1 MGVPLLR
8 LLFRKMWNTKW
19 LTLSTL
25 LGLIVA
31 VSFTVSIPM
40 YSDGSLKRVVAT
52 TLKAES
58 EGLPAGSLIM
68 SYQASGGTKTDPAAL
83 AAVNQY
89 IVDEVPKEIGFPHD
103 AYVNTRSIRSTEV
116 FPEDPTKVDASRTRT
131 MSIVSMSGLQDH
143 ISLSGGQLYSDRA
156 DGDTLE
162 ALMLEEAMY
171 RQDLHVGDV
180 MEYPVYSGVD
190 VTLKVKIV
198 GTFQLANENDP
209 YWYQGF
215 EGMMNN
221 FYVPDQVFNENLLN
235 RLSIPLHNSSWYYAF
250 DLGEIKTSQLSPL
263 SDTLDRLNVELYQK
277 LKDTKVDVSFGSLL
291 NDFRKQSLQ
300 MQTLL
305 FTLAAPMIAMV
316 FYYIVMNARQAL
328 DKQQS
333 DIAVLRSRGAST
345 KQIILIY
352 LFESLI
358 LGAVALIAGPLLGW
372 FMSKSIGSADGFL
385 TFVNRKSIPVG
396 FNFDA
401 LALGAAAVI
410 IAILATLLP
419 AVSFA
424 RSSIVKTK
432 QKQARSDRAPFW
444 QRWFL
449 DIVLMG
455 ISGYGYYMFN
465 QRQMLTFQT
474 GMTTDELQVQPF
486 LFFVPALAIFSI
498 GLFFLRVFP
507 WLLKLIGWIGKKW
520 LPVPYYLS
528 LTQLSRSS
536 SSYYPLMI
544 LLVLTLGLGV
554 YNASAARTID
564 LNSTERTLYKYGA
577 DVIMRTVWEG
587 TPEIT
592 RPSQGGSGQGQG
604 GGSGGSGGGGNPGG
618 RPGGGP
624 GGGGQYPTPTK
635 VNYSEPP
642 FEVFRKLDGVEHA
655 ARVLQTKG
663 NIIVSGRSAGQGN
676 VMGIDNVDFAQVA
689 WFRNDLFPTHPFN
702 YLNFLGMNESA
713 ALVPSTLA
721 EKYKLK
727 PGDVFTVAL
736 GEQTVEFAVYGILPY
751 WPSQYPDQTP
761 FIIANLDYI
770 YDQVPLIPYEVWLK
784 MKPGAKVAPLI
795 TKLANE
801 GIELYSVDDVRSEL
815 AAQSKH
821 PTRGGVFGILSL
833 GFLVSVIVSLIGY
846 VLYWFFNLSG
856 RVVQFGIL
864 RAMGLSR
871 KQLTFMLLAEQI
883 LTAGLSIVLGIVIGK
898 IAGKLYLP
906 FLQTA
911 DNVTTQVPPFRIVFD
926 SQDTLQLYVVVFV
939 MLLMGAG
946 LLFWQIRR
954 LRVHQAVKMGEER

>member
-40 YSDGSLKRVVAT
+40 YSDGALKRVVAT

-68 SYQASGGTKTDPAAL
+68 SYQAPGGAKTDAAAL
-83 AAVNQY
+83 TAVNQY
-89 IVDEVPKEIGFPHD
+89 IVDEVPKEIGFPFD

-131 MSIVSMSGLQDH
+131 MSIMSMSGLQDH
-143 ISLSGGQLYSDRA
+143 ISISGGQAYSEKA
-156 DGDTLE
+156 DGNQIE

-198 GTFQLANENDP
+198 GTFQPTNENDP

-215 EGMMNN
+215 EGMMNS
-221 FYVPDQVFNENLLN
+221 FYVPDQVFNDDLLN
-235 RLSIPLHNSSWYYAF
+235 RLSIPLHSSNWYYAF
-250 DLGEIKTSQLSPL
+250 DLGEIKTGQLSPL
-263 SDTLDRLNVELYQK
+263 SDTLDRLNVDLYQK

-345 KQIILIY
+345 NQIILIY

-358 LGAVALIAGPLLGW
+358 LGVAALIAGPLLGW

-449 DIVLMG
+449 DLVLMG

-587 TPEIT
+587 TPEMT

-604 GGSGGSGGGGNPGG
+604 GGSGAPGGGGNPGG

-624 GGGGQYPTPTK
+624 GGGGQNPTPTK

-676 VMGIDNVDFAQVA
+676 VMGIDNIDFSKVA
-689 WFRNDLFPTHPFN
+689 WFRNDLFPTHPYR

-713 ALVPSTLA
+713 ALVPSNMA

-795 TKLANE
+795 TKLADE

-833 GFLVSVIVSLIGY
+833 GFLVSVIISLIGY

-926 SQDTLQLYVVVFV
+926 NQDTLQLYVVVFV